1 MVVLHLNI
9 KAGMAMSGPPLG
21 PTLGQYG
28 IAIGPFCDSFNEQ
41 TILFKN
47 SYPLNVYLYLNK
59 DGSYN
64 YYIYFPRLVFFL
76 RKLLKKEE
84 GPANVPR
91 YYYFLG
97 YILVKMSDVNNTNIN
112 TSKLLWQ
119 KINEVFNDQSLEIEK
134 IDLYCK
140 YKNVLSKGS
149 FRSITSELLFE
160 SVIFSNMSI
169 LDIKGLFNYF
179 YELRDYFIIDYVPF
193 FFFLDYIK
201 IYSEILYRYNFDNLD
216 SVVINVEDEDLFYNI
231 HIPFSKYNNLLKTI
245 ELMPTSIYFYSA
257 YYELGDLINNEE
269 FFIYYIYYIAEVLEV
284 FSGEND
290 FSISLKNCFIGFNFN
305 YSSFIRGSNFIENS
319 LVFLDDFFVQY
330 YKIRVRKFF
339 NLHYF
344 TDNYYIFMF
353 TMYVSVLYFSQYE
366 YYTDYDFR
374 EISKCQNR
382 FKQMLNSLEQH
393 GICLMTRY
401 SHEVNSNIF
410 YKQYLDVNVR
420 C

>member
-1 MVVLHLNI
+1 
-9 KAGMAMSGPPLG
+9 
-21 PTLGQYG
+21 
-28 IAIGPFCDSFNEQ
+28 
-41 TILFKN
+41 FKN

-169 LDIKGLFNYF
+169 LDI
-179 YELRDYFIIDYVPF
+179 
-193 FFFLDYIK
+193 
-201 IYSEILYRYNFDNLD
+201 
-216 SVVINVEDEDLFYNI
+216 
-231 HIPFSKYNNLLKTI
+231 
-245 ELMPTSIYFYSA
+245 
-257 YYELGDLINNEE
+257 
-269 FFIYYIYYIAEVLEV
+269 
-284 FSGEND
+284 
-290 FSISLKNCFIGFNFN
+290 
-305 YSSFIRGSNFIENS
+305 
-319 LVFLDDFFVQY
+319 
-330 YKIRVRKFF
+330 
-339 NLHYF
+339 
-344 TDNYYIFMF
+344 
-353 TMYVSVLYFSQYE
+353 
-366 YYTDYDFR
+366 
-374 EISKCQNR
+374 
-382 FKQMLNSLEQH
+382 
-393 GICLMTRY
+393 
-401 SHEVNSNIF
+401 
-410 YKQYLDVNVR
+410 
-420 C
+420 